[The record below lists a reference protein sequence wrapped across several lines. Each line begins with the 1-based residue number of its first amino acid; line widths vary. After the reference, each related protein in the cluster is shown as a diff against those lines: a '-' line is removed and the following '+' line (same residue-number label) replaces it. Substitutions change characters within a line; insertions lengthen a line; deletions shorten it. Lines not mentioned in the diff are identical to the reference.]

1 MELQAPGIGM
11 GIILG
16 MILLIGNVLA
26 LYAMRAAAAGEI
38 TPDSSFAGIRTAA
51 VRSTDATWR
60 AAHEAAW
67 PWSQRLNGAAALG
80 AIVTATLGAT
90 VAPFLIAA
98 GATIALTI
106 AGAITTLVVGDRTA
120 REVLGER

>member
-26 LYAMRAAAAGEI
+26 MFAMRAAAIGEI
-38 TPDSSFAGIRTAA
+38 TADTGFAGIRTAA
-51 VRSTDATWR
+51 VRSTPATWR

-67 PWSQRLNGAAALG
+67 PWSQRLNGAAAVA
-80 AIVTATLGAT
+80 AIATAALGAT

-98 GATIALTI
+98 SAAVALTV
-106 AGAITTLVVGDRTA
+106 AAALTTLVVGHRA
-120 REVLGER
+120 AQRVLGER